1 MFEQEIMF
9 SKLASGTIYRMINII
24 YCVCWHA
31 AVRVCSKIPKLV
43 KPAIPNLACT
53 TLDCHA
59 LFEIF

>member
-31 AVRVCSKIPKLV
+31 AVRVCSKSPKLV